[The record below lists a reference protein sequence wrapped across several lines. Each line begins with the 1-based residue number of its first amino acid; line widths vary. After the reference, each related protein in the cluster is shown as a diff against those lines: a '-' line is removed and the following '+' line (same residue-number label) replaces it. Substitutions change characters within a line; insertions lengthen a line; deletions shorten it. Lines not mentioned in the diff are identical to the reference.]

1 VSLSRA
7 EGVAVTDLE
16 TELREAM
23 IATVA
28 DARPPRDLMERVR
41 QRRRRGRARR
51 LTATAACGAVIV
63 AAVPLSLA
71 LLRPGGHQHPAVGA
85 TTSAPASSSQTP
97 PTPRDG
103 RPPPRGWVRHRDDA
117 GDYIDTPAAWH
128 VSTVS
133 TLLEPVVRWV
143 IGTGPVPGS
152 GCAPRAAL
160 RRLSADGMLFQVIE
174 YSGVTEPYSF
184 PQRHGRLALGPIGG
198 PFECWGVKTHLVV
211 FQDGGRYFQVQTVF
225 GARAP
230 ASLRAQVTRSLN
242 TLHIAPLAANMQPAA
257 LCRAG
262 EWTYCPQAVWVSR
275 VLNKAHVL
283 DLSNQG
289 TRAIVGQAGR
299 RSFAVLTTRRRGGL
313 SAIRCRSVS
322 GMKVC
327 RTRRGMVLRVHGL
340 WLWFEPARSAYS
352 TPPPG
357 PGLPTRQA
365 LRRLVV
371 AARVLPIS

>member
-1 VSLSRA
+1 
-7 EGVAVTDLE
+7 VTDLE

-28 DARPPRDLMERVR
+28 DARPPRDLMDRVR
-41 QRRRRGRARR
+41 QRRRRSRARR
-51 LTATAACGAVIV
+51 LTAGAACVALIV
-63 AAVPLSLA
+63 AAVPVGLA
-71 LLRPGGHQHPAVGA
+71 LLRPGGQREPAVA
-85 TTSAPASSSQTP
+85 TTTSTPAPSRHTQ
-97 PTPRDG
+97 PTHRYV
-103 RPPPRGWVRHRDDA
+103 RPPPRGWIRHRDGA
-117 GDYIDTPAAWH
+117 GDYIDAPAAWH

-160 RRLSADGMLFQVIE
+160 RRLPADGMLFQVIE
-174 YSGVTEPYSF
+174 YSGVNEPYSF
-184 PQRHGRLALGPIGG
+184 PPRHGRLTLGPIGG
-198 PFECWGVKTHLVV
+198 PYECWGVKTHLVV

-230 ASLRAQVTRSLN
+230 DSLRAQVTRSLN
-242 TLHIAPLAANMQPAA
+242 TLHIAPIPANMRPAA

-262 EWTYCPQAVWVSR
+262 LWTYCPQAVWVSL

-283 DLSNQG
+283 DLGNQG

-322 GMKVC
+322 GTRVC
-327 RTRRGMVLRVHGL
+327 KTRRGMVLRVHGL
-340 WLWFEPARSAYS
+340 WMWLEPARSAYS
-352 TPPPG
+352 TPPTG

-371 AARVLPIS
+371 AARILPIS